1 MPHRKAHG
9 VPLPALRDRSH
20 PSIAI
25 ALGGGGARGLAH
37 IPVLEAF
44 DELGLKPTAIAGT
57 SMGAIVGA
65 AYAAGMPA
73 KDIHRYTLER
83 LRDRAQV
90 MAKLLQA
97 RCGKITDLFARGF
110 GNPVLLDGEKFL
122 DLFWPE
128 AVPDRFDELKTPF
141 LAVATD
147 YHSRCEAVFEAGPL
161 VTAVAG
167 SMAIPGLIRPV
178 VSGEQVL
185 IDGGV
190 VNPLP
195 FDHLTGRAEI
205 VIAVD
210 VTGGP
215 VEDEARTP
223 PEPLEAMLGA
233 AQIMQGAITA
243 QKLKGRSP
251 DVLIRPA
258 VHSFRAMDFFKHKAI
273 LAAADTIKD
282 DVKRDIEAAIAAAEK
297 VSAGRRRTS

>member
-1 MPHRKAHG
+1 MPHRKAHA
-9 VPLPALRDRSH
+9 PALPARTERDH
-20 PSIAI
+20 PRIAV

-44 DELGLKPTAIAGT
+44 DELGIRPVAIAGT

-65 AYAAGMPA
+65 AYAAGLPA
-73 KDIHRYTLER
+73 RDLHRYTLDR

-90 MAKLLQA
+90 MARLLQA

-110 GNPVLLDGEKFL
+110 GNPVMLDGEKFL

-128 AVPDRFDELKTPF
+128 SVPDRFEELNTAF
-141 LAVATD
+141 IAVATD
-147 YHSRCEAVFEAGPL
+147 YHSRCEAVFESGPL

-178 VSGEQVL
+178 VSGQQVL

-195 FDHLTGRAEI
+195 FDHLAGRADI

-215 VEDEARTP
+215 VDDEARTP
-223 PEPLEAMLGA
+223 PDPLEAMLGA

-243 QKLKGRSP
+243 QKLKARSP

-258 VHSFRAMDFFKHKAI
+258 VHGYRAMDFFKHKAI
-273 LAAADTIKD
+273 LAAAESIKED
-282 DVKRDIEAAIAAAEK
+282 IKRDVEAAIVRADA
-297 VSAGRRRTS
+297 VSAARRRTS

>member
-1 MPHRKAHG
+1 
-9 VPLPALRDRSH
+9 
-20 PSIAI
+20 
-25 ALGGGGARGLAH
+25 
-37 IPVLEAF
+37 
-44 DELGLKPTAIAGT
+44 
-57 SMGAIVGA
+57 
-65 AYAAGMPA
+65 
-73 KDIHRYTLER
+73 
-83 LRDRAQV
+83 

-110 GNPVLLDGEKFL
+110 GNPVMLDGEKFL

-128 AVPDRFDELKTPF
+128 AVPDRFDELKIPF
-141 LAVATD
+141 IAVATD
-147 YHSRCEAVFEAGPL
+147 YHSRCEAVFETGPL

-195 FDHLTGRAEI
+195 YDLLADRADI

-215 VEDEARTP
+215 VQHEGHTP

-243 QKLKGRSP
+243 QKLKARSP

-258 VHSFRAMDFFKHKAI
+258 VHGFRAMDFFKHKAI
-273 LAAADTIKD
+273 LGASDAIKD
-282 DVKRDIEAAIAAAEK
+282 EIKRDVEAAIEK
-297 VSAGRRRTS
+297 ALTVSAARRRTS